1 MVAQEWVNIYS
12 KYFIEMA
19 KIPRRHSDNF
29 DNRHSGE
36 NERKDYLSDLK
47 V

>member
-19 KIPRRHSDNF
+19 KIPRRHSDN
-29 DNRHSGE
+29 RHSGE